1 MPGALEPGALR
12 FVPAVGVLAACLS
25 AAGPGGKGVDFD
37 RDIRP
42 ILSDNCFTCHGPD
55 EKQRM
60 VGLRLDTREGVF
72 APRKGYQIIVPG
84 NAAESRLYQKL
95 SAADKAK
102 RMPPPY
108 SGRSLTAQQVELVR
122 RWIDEG
128 ANWEVHWAYV
138 PPHRPAIPAVRN
150 KRWPRNPIDSFI
162 LARLE
167 REGLRPSPEA
177 DKATLLRRVSF
188 DLTGL
193 PPTPAELDAFLADR
207 SPHAYEAVVDRLL
220 TSPHYGERMAMEWL
234 DLARY
239 ADTHGYHIDSHRDMW
254 PWRDW
259 VIGAFNHNLPYSE
272 FVVEQL
278 AGDLLPGATLDQ
290 RVATGFNRNHMI
302 NFEGG
307 AIPEEYQNE
316 YVVDRVETTSVAFL
330 GTTMG
335 CARCH
340 DHKYDPIK
348 QKEFY
353 QFCAFFN
360 NIPEKGLDG
369 RRGNAEPL
377 VEIPN
382 DNQKSALEQLSCE
395 LEAKKKSMPDET
407 KLAEMQSEWEKTSL
421 ASLPPAPRDGL
432 LAHYE
437 LEGSFQDSSG
447 HYRHGR
453 TVAGECT
460 YVPGPVGKAAEFDGQ
475 TQVEGDGVLRPRLRT
490 LQSGI
495 EYSVPE
501 TGSAFALAFWMRA
514 TGRTPM
520 SVLQEIDAANARRGF
535 ELSFDEWQP
544 IPLLKRGAH
553 LSIRLIHRWP
563 DQSIQIETKQ
573 RLVASAWYQITID
586 YDGSGKAA
594 GLVLYVNGKP
604 EPVDVIADN
613 LTGSIQNASPLEI
626 GDKKLGSPYKGD
638 LDDLRIY
645 NRRLTAKEIESLV
658 IHEPARATLFLQ
670 PGKRAKEQQERLREY
685 YLRYGAPPPLR
696 ELNSQIERLTAEKER
711 LEASIPTSM
720 VMAEMEKPRDT
731 FVLARGDYR
740 NRGEKVTPGVPAILP
755 PLPKGAPLNRLTL
768 ARWLVDP
775 SHPLTARVAVNR
787 YWQMYFGKGIVK
799 TAEDFGSQG
808 DPPSHPEL
816 LDWLA
821 TEFIR
826 TGWDVKAMQRLIVTS
841 AAYRQ
846 SSHVTPELLEKD
858 PENRLLARGPRFR
871 LPAEMVR
878 DNALAISGLLDGRI
892 GGPSVFP
899 YQPKGLWEEIAY
911 GDVYSA
917 QVYTP
922 SHGSDLYRR
931 SMYTFWKRTSP
942 PPELVTFDAP
952 SREKCTARRTVTNTP
967 LQALVLLNDPTFVE
981 AARAL
986 AQQVILNAGPDPVRR
1001 IDFAFRLAICREPS
1015 PREVRVLRALATQEL
1030 TAYRRDPEAARKL
1043 LQVGESTFDPKLS
1056 ASELAAWTTVAST
1069 IFNLD
1074 ETISKE

>member
-1 MPGALEPGALR
+1 
-12 FVPAVGVLAACLS
+12 
-25 AAGPGGKGVDFD
+25 
-37 RDIRP
+37 
-42 ILSDNCFTCHGPD
+42 
-55 EKQRM
+55 
-60 VGLRLDTREGVF
+60 
-72 APRKGYQIIVPG
+72 
-84 NAAESRLYQKL
+84 
-95 SAADKAK
+95 
-102 RMPPPY
+102 
-108 SGRSLTAQQVELVR
+108 
-122 RWIDEG
+122 
-128 ANWEVHWAYV
+128 
-138 PPHRPAIPAVRN
+138 
-150 KRWPRNPIDSFI
+150 
-162 LARLE
+162 
-167 REGLRPSPEA
+167 
-177 DKATLLRRVSF
+177 
-188 DLTGL
+188 
-193 PPTPAELDAFLADR
+193 
-207 SPHAYEAVVDRLL
+207 
-220 TSPHYGERMAMEWL
+220 
-234 DLARY
+234 
-239 ADTHGYHIDSHRDMW
+239 
-254 PWRDW
+254 
-259 VIGAFNHNLPYSE
+259 
-272 FVVEQL
+272 
-278 AGDLLPGATLDQ
+278 
-290 RVATGFNRNHMI
+290 
-302 NFEGG
+302 
-307 AIPEEYQNE
+307 
-316 YVVDRVETTSVAFL
+316 
-330 GTTMG
+330 
-335 CARCH
+335 
-340 DHKYDPIK
+340 
-348 QKEFY
+348 
-353 QFCAFFN
+353 
-360 NIPEKGLDG
+360 
-369 RRGNAEPL
+369 
-377 VEIPN
+377 
-382 DNQKSALEQLSCE
+382 
-395 LEAKKKSMPDET
+395 
-407 KLAEMQSEWEKTSL
+407 MQSEWEKTSF
-421 ASLPPAPRDGL
+421 ASLPPAPREGL

-437 LEGSFQDSSG
+437 LEGNFHDSSG

-460 YVPGPVGKAAEFDGQ
+460 YVPGPVGKAAQFDGQ
-475 TQVEGDGVLRPRLRT
+475 TQVELDA
-490 LQSGI
+490 
-495 EYSVPE
+495 SVPE
-501 TGSAFALAFWMRA
+501 AFALAFWMRV

-520 SVLQEIDAANARRGF
+520 SILQKIDAANARRGF
-535 ELSFDEWQP
+535 ELSFDDWQP

-553 LSIRLIHRWP
+553 LSIRLIYRWP
-563 DQSIQIETKQ
+563 DQSIQIQTKE
-573 RLVASAWYQITID
+573 RLVASAWYQIAID
-586 YDGSGKAA
+586 YDGSGKAG

-613 LTGSIQNASPLEI
+613 LTGPILNASPLEI
-626 GDKKLGSPYKGD
+626 GDKKLGAPYKGD

-645 NRRLTAKEIESLV
+645 NRRLTAEEIEALV
-658 IHEPARATLFLQ
+658 IHEPARATLFLH
-670 PGKRAKEQQERLREY
+670 PAKRAKEQQERLREY
-685 YLRYGAPPPLR
+685 FLHYGAPPPLR
-696 ELNSQIERLTAEKER
+696 ELNSQIETLTGEKER

-720 VMAEMEKPRDT
+720 VMAEMSAPRDT

-755 PLPKGAPLNRLTL
+755 PLPKGAPPNRLTL

-911 GDVYSA
+911 GDIYSA

-922 SHGSDLYRR
+922 SRGSDLYRR

-942 PPELVTFDAP
+942 PPELITFDAP

-986 AQQVILNAGPDPVRR
+986 AQQAILKAGPDPVQR
-1001 IDFAFRLAICREPS
+1001 IDFAFRLATCREPS

-1030 TAYRRDPEAARKL
+1030 MAYRRDPEAARKL

-1056 ASELAAWTTVAST
+1056 TSELAAWTTVAST